1 MDKKIGIHISKASG
15 EDIMCIH
22 DMAQVVFRHT
32 YREILSPEQME
43 YMMDWMYSPAN
54 LQKQLD
60 EGHVYYI
67 AYRDGKAC
75 GYVSVQPEGIAD
87 DGRLLFHLQKIY
99 VLPSEQGHGLG
110 RALFDRAVAHVRES
124 VHGREVAHVQESV
137 HVRESTGGFEAVG
150 RHDASERCKAR
161 IELNVNRNNPSIGFY
176 HHLGL
181 RILRQGDFHIG
192 NGFYMNDYIMGLEL

>member
-67 AYRDGKAC
+67 AYRDGKPC

-110 RALFDRAVAHVRES
+110 RALFERAVAHVREAALAREIDH
-124 VHGREVAHVQESV
+124 VREVAQ
-137 HVRESTGGFEAVG
+137 VREVAGGCIEG
-150 RHDASERCKAR
+150 CGAR

-181 RILRQGDFHIG
+181 HILRQGDFHIG
-192 NGFYMNDYIMGLEL
+192 NGFYMNDYIMGLEV